1 MSFYTITPIRQL
13 ISVVCQIC
21 SKALCY
27 RCYASGSLNVGD
39 VGCWELVKVGGVDT
53 KMYRTGHPHA
63 CSINLTTFWYRSCVA
78 HAMKAERCAPPGVT
92 VPSLERAFVHW
103 SATKKLISLR
113 HKRNVDALS
122 LSLRSVSTEH
132 WRHRSFT
139 MSCLDVMYPAY
150 GHYASY
156 APTAPAFISNF
167 QVRNEHMWKRSCDN
181 SHLKYWSLLC

>member
-21 SKALCY
+21 SKAICY

-92 VPSLERAFVHW
+92 MPSLERAFVHW

-122 LSLRSVSTEH
+122 LTKVGFNRALKISLIYHELFGCYVPSLWTLR
-132 WRHRSFT
+132 
-139 MSCLDVMYPAY
+139 
-150 GHYASY
+150 
-156 APTAPAFISNF
+156 I
-167 QVRNEHMWKRSCDN
+167 VRTDCSRF
-181 SHLKYWSLLC
+181 YQ